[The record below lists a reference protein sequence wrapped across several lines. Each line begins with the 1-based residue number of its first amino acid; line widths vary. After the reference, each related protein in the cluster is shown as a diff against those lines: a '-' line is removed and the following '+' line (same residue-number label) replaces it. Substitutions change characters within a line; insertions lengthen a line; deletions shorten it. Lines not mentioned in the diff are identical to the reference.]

1 MAIYQN
7 QPEAVIYIAPD
18 NANPGN
24 ENPGNK
30 NVAAH
35 YRLISDR
42 FKDAGIPFFYLPDL
56 LTDKHFARIMDYH
69 HPYLGNDFLQK
80 NLTRTAKNPVLLYA
94 SAELDAVRPFELSCS
109 LEEITKEQLSNEI
122 DIILAGIRA
131 QHVQDL
137 QDDEIRYRVQS
148 HAIRFENIDE
158 PFPILENAQANL
170 ADISFLKE
178 AFKLPKDLRKS
189 IEEIAEAGYLRKLIE
204 YLEEIEKK
212 NRKFSRL
219 KITSDHKIYL
229 MDYGLKEVT
238 MSPLPKALF
247 LLFLHHPEGIL
258 FKELPRYRTELMN
271 IYRQLSMREN
281 PDKAAES
288 IRRMTD
294 PYDNSVNEKCSMI
307 RAAFLKVI
315 ADDLAGQYYITGY
328 RGEPKRILL
337 NRELVIQEQ

>member
-1 MAIYQN
+1 MAMYKN
-7 QPEAVIYIAPD
+7 QPEAVIYIAPG
-18 NANPGN
+18 NENPGYKNPGN
-24 ENPGNK
+24 KNPGNK
-30 NVAAH
+30 NVTAH
-35 YRLISDR
+35 YRLISER
-42 FKDAGIPFFYLPDL
+42 FQDAGIPFFYLPDL

-109 LEEITKEQLSNEI
+109 LEDITKEQLSKEI
-122 DIILAGIRA
+122 DNILDSIVS
-131 QHVQDL
+131 QKS
-137 QDDEIRYRVQS
+137 EIHYRVQS
-148 HAIRFENIDE
+148 HAIRFEIIDE
-158 PFPILENAQANL
+158 PL
-170 ADISFLKE
+170 AIYGDAKAREADRNFHQE
-178 AFKLPKDLRKS
+178 AFRLPEKLTQS

-219 KITSDHKIYL
+219 KITSDYRIYL

-238 MSPLPKALF
+238 MSPLPKALY

-271 IYRQLSMREN
+271 IYRQLSMHEN

-294 PYDNSVNEKCSMI
+294 PYDNSVNEKCSLI

-315 ADDLAGQYYITGY
+315 ADDLAAQYYITGY

>member
-1 MAIYQN
+1 MAMYKN
-7 QPEAVIYIAPD
+7 QPEAVIYIAPG
-18 NANPGN
+18 NENPGYK
-24 ENPGNK
+24 NPGNK
-30 NVAAH
+30 NVTAH
-35 YRLISDR
+35 YRLISER
-42 FKDAGIPFFYLPDL
+42 FQDAGIPFFYLPDL

-94 SAELDAVRPFELSCS
+94 SAELDAVRPFELRTPP
-109 LEEITKEQLSNEI
+109 EEITKEQLSKEI
-122 DIILAGIRA
+122 DNILASIRA
-131 QHVQDL
+131 QHVQDN
-137 QDDEIRYRVQS
+137 EIRYKRGTESIRVES
-148 HAIRFENIDE
+148 IDE
-158 PFPILENAQANL
+158 PFSLYDDAQANL

-204 YLEEIEKK
+204 YLEDIEKK

-219 KITSDHKIYL
+219 KITSDYKIYL
-229 MDYGLKEVT
+229 MDYGMKEIR
-238 MSPLPKALF
+238 MSPLPKALY

-271 IYRQLSMREN
+271 IYRQLSMHEN

-294 PYDNSVNEKCSMI
+294 PYDNSVNEKCSLI

-315 ADDLAGQYYITGY
+315 ADDLAAQYYITGY

>member
-1 MAIYQN
+1 
-7 QPEAVIYIAPD
+7 
-18 NANPGN
+18 
-24 ENPGNK
+24 
-30 NVAAH
+30 
-35 YRLISDR
+35 
-42 FKDAGIPFFYLPDL
+42 
-56 LTDKHFARIMDYH
+56 
-69 HPYLGNDFLQK
+69 
-80 NLTRTAKNPVLLYA
+80 
-94 SAELDAVRPFELSCS
+94 
-109 LEEITKEQLSNEI
+109 
-122 DIILAGIRA
+122 
-131 QHVQDL
+131 
-137 QDDEIRYRVQS
+137 
-148 HAIRFENIDE
+148 
-158 PFPILENAQANL
+158 
-170 ADISFLKE
+170 
-178 AFKLPKDLRKS
+178 PKDLRKS

-219 KITSDHKIYL
+219 KITSDYKIYL